1 MTHSFPMP
9 CEEET
14 YQVSAYSTDSYSTK
28 ISRGRNT
35 LCSNQLVYTYK
46 MRFQEG
52 INLFPYSIRMTC
64 DLTGSYH
71 FLLSQVLTH
80 TPTHS
85 HMHSHTLTLTL
96 THMHS
101 HSHTLTLTLT
111 NMHSHTFTLTLIL
124 THMHSHMLLYSPTP
138 IHHTQTLTH
147 SHTSN
152 STTLKTIPLPQLIEY
167 SGLTD
172 KETVTGVPLLYL
184 TLPKGHW

>member
-1 MTHSFPMP
+1 MP

-111 NMHSHTFTLTLIL
+111 LTDMHSHTFTLTLIL